1 MNGLRGFMHSQRLFA
16 FLAFAVLFCAAL
28 ALAEDSTER
37 SCTSSSIVSVPS
49 RPTVSN
55 STDTTQCGVTEVEYG
70 LGREWSGG
78 ADKRDDLSGGLRLG
92 ITHNLDFHW
101 SSSDFLH
108 VADEDGNRTGFGDTW
123 LGLKYRFLEQTRHT
137 PSAGLFYQAKIPSA
151 NVALGLGSGQVD
163 HAISL
168 LISKD
173 IHPLHL
179 DFNVTPLFAGR
190 PANLGFDHDLGFALS
205 AAAPLSKRFGT
216 VIEGYGYTALNSTN
230 PAFASTMLGFT
241 WQVQPRLILDTGLDV
256 GVTSGA
262 PQRRVFIGVTYAI
275 ANVYSWMPPR
285 R

>member
-1 MNGLRGFMHSQRLFA
+1 
-16 FLAFAVLFCAAL
+16 
-28 ALAEDSTER
+28 
-37 SCTSSSIVSVPS
+37 
-49 RPTVSN
+49 
-55 STDTTQCGVTEVEYG
+55 
-70 LGREWSGG
+70 
-78 ADKRDDLSGGLRLG
+78 
-92 ITHNLDFHW
+92 
-101 SSSDFLH
+101 
-108 VADEDGNRTGFGDTW
+108 
-123 LGLKYRFLEQTRHT
+123 
-137 PSAGLFYQAKIPSA
+137 
-151 NVALGLGSGQVD
+151 VALGLGSGQVD

-173 IHPLHL
+173 IHSVHL

-216 VIEGYGYTALNSTN
+216 VIEGYGYTALNSAN

-275 ANVYSWMPPR
+275 ANVYSWMRPQR
-285 R
+285 